1 MIAAPKHYLQVTTT
15 KTPTN
20 CMNESREA
28 FVTHRQVHNC
38 FNWFDLVGSS
48 RHFGSLS
55 VSVERGA
62 RMTDRQQPLL
72 VLYGRHIMV
81 VVGSSQLVGSGHG
94 RVKHLC
100 STPQL
105 SSYVVRDDNRVRV
118 QAFGQPGVVRDDRQ
132 LRPSSLHLLAA
143 CSHLS
148 HKTAVCPAN
157 VVISMLVVV
166 LAKQPKGRPI

>member
-1 MIAAPKHYLQVTTT
+1 
-15 KTPTN
+15 
-20 CMNESREA
+20 
-28 FVTHRQVHNC
+28 
-38 FNWFDLVGSS
+38 
-48 RHFGSLS
+48 
-55 VSVERGA
+55 
-62 RMTDRQQPLL
+62 MTDRQQPLL

-148 HKTAVCPAN
+148 HKTAVCPAKKRSDIN
-157 VVISMLVVV
+157 VGCGPGKAAKGTTNLIKQ
-166 LAKQPKGRPI
+166 LA